1 MIDTIGKRWEASES
15 FDLLSKIDPD
25 QAPEV
30 EDRWR
35 RSVRLGVPYEDTYRI
50 LANDG
55 HYHWHLVRALPFRDE
70 HGTIV
75 SWYGIH
81 TDINA
86 LKEVERELETREH
99 QLQGIIETV
108 PSMFWSASAD
118 GGPVHIN
125 RKVREYSGLSIEE
138 FRDLGWEKFLHPEDF

>member
-1 MIDTIGKRWEASES
+1 
-15 FDLLSKIDPD
+15 
-25 QAPEV
+25 
-30 EDRWR
+30 
-35 RSVRLGVPYEDTYRI
+35 
-50 LANDG
+50 
-55 HYHWHLVRALPFRDE
+55 VRALPFRDE

-138 FRDLGWEKFLHPEDF
+138 FRDLGWEKFLHPEDFEETAKALFRSVQTGEFFNIIHRLRRADGEYRWHHARAEPLHDPEGKIIQW